1 MAPSISDAAP
11 SAPPAPAAPSGAG
24 AAPDAPS
31 AAGAA
36 PDAPSAAGAPLAR
49 LLTAMRVGVHVLFAL
64 LLALAAVLSWR
75 GARYLEQQAPGG
87 GWTGN
92 PDHPFL
98 GAASAF
104 FPHDATPLRCLVLAL
119 TAALAVCYLV
129 GTTWDHRLAMGR
141 TTRGPGALR
150 GWWLAVVLLLWFALL
165 MLSTDF
171 LWLLFPLVFVIMH
184 VAGDGVPGMAVVA
197 ATLVVGVTVP
207 ALGLP
212 VISEA
217 DGWNVGGLI
226 GPTLG
231 VAFAVAVRHVYRAL
245 VEELERQ
252 REIARQLALTRAR
265 ALAAENEAGRLAERE
280 RISREIHDTLAQ
292 GFNSVVLFS
301 RAAGKALDS
310 GDTRTAAERLG
321 VIGEVAAENLAEARR
336 LVAAGRSGAR
346 GGRSGAV
353 DAAADPVGSADG
365 ADAAGG
371 SGSGAAGGSAAGN
384 AVAAGP
390 DLRTRLEELAAATT
404 RRFGLPVEVV
414 VDPPGEVT
422 GPAAEVL
429 ERVTRESLTNAVR
442 HSGADRARVTLGVW
456 EHEATLDIHDD
467 GHGFDPDAVPEGHF
481 GLAGLRDRA
490 AEAGGSLAIDSS
502 DRGTTVTARIPL
514 AR

>member
-11 SAPPAPAAPSGAG
+11 SAPPAPAAPSG
-24 AAPDAPS
+24 
-31 AAGAA
+31 AGAA

-226 GPTLG
+226 GPTIG

-265 ALAAENEAGRLAERE
+265 A
-280 RISREIHDTLAQ
+280 ISRWRSSSST
-292 GFNSVVLFS
+292 S
-301 RAAGKALDS
+301 
-310 GDTRTAAERLG
+310 
-321 VIGEVAAENLAEARR
+321 AR
-336 LVAAGRSGAR
+336 
-346 GGRSGAV
+346 
-353 DAAADPVGSADG
+353 
-365 ADAAGG
+365 
-371 SGSGAAGGSAAGN
+371 
-384 AVAAGP
+384 
-390 DLRTRLEELAAATT
+390 
-404 RRFGLPVEVV
+404 
-414 VDPPGEVT
+414 
-422 GPAAEVL
+422 
-429 ERVTRESLTNAVR
+429 
-442 HSGADRARVTLGVW
+442 
-456 EHEATLDIHDD
+456 
-467 GHGFDPDAVPEGHF
+467 
-481 GLAGLRDRA
+481 
-490 AEAGGSLAIDSS
+490 
-502 DRGTTVTARIPL
+502 
-514 AR
+514 

>member
-1 MAPSISDAAP
+1 
-11 SAPPAPAAPSGAG
+11 
-24 AAPDAPS
+24 
-31 AAGAA
+31 
-36 PDAPSAAGAPLAR
+36 
-49 LLTAMRVGVHVLFAL
+49 MRVGVHVLFAL
-64 LLALAAVLSWR
+64 LLALAAVLSWQ
-75 GARYLEQQAPGG
+75 GARYLEQEAPGG
-87 GWTGN
+87 GWTEN
-92 PDHPFL
+92 PAHPFL
-98 GAASAF
+98 GEAAGY
-104 FPHDATPLRCLVLAL
+104 FPHDATPVRCLVLAL
-119 TAALAVCYLV
+119 TAALAACYLV

-150 GWWLAVVLLLWFALL
+150 GWWLAVVLVLWFALL

-184 VAGDGVPGMAVVA
+184 VAGDGWPGMAVVV
-197 ATLVVGVTVP
+197 ATLVVGVAVP
-207 ALGLP
+207 AFGLP
-212 VISEA
+212 VISDAE
-217 DGWNVGGLI
+217 GWSVGGLI
-226 GPTLG
+226 GPTIG

-265 ALAAENEAGRLAERE
+265 ALSAENEAGRLAERE

-310 GDTRTAAERLG
+310 GDTRKAAERLG

-336 LVAAGRSGAR
+336 LVAAGRSGAQA
-346 GGRSGAV
+346 GRTGAKAGKGPQPAASGAGG
-353 DAAADPVGSADG
+353 AAA
-365 ADAAGG
+365 AAP
-371 SGSGAAGGSAAGN
+371 
-384 AVAAGP
+384 AGP
-390 DLRTRLEELAAATT
+390 GLRARLEELAAATT

-422 GPAAEVL
+422 GPPAEVL

-502 DRGTTVTARIPL
+502 ERGTTITARIPL